1 MYIKKDNI
9 VIRTIRENKNK
20 VKPFVPSKHLI
31 TRWANILNEE
41 IFNNII
47 HPFHDITIKRK
58 HDCHAEHI
66 GWEHGEYVFGELSMD
81 SKFLNKSYFIYTL
94 AHEMIHQWQWMQLNK
109 TDHGKSFMKWKNKL
123 NQFEIPLGVSI

>member
-1 MYIKKDNI
+1 MYIKRDNV

-20 VKPFVPSKHLI
+20 GKIFVPSKHLI
-31 TRWANILNEE
+31 TRWTNILNEE

-81 SKFLNKSYFIYTL
+81 NKFLNKTYFIYTL
-94 AHEMIHQWQWMQLNK
+94 AHEMIHQWQWMHLNK
-109 TDHGKSFMKWKNKL
+109 TDHGKTFMKWKSKL
-123 NQFEIPLGVSI
+123 NQFEIPLGVYI